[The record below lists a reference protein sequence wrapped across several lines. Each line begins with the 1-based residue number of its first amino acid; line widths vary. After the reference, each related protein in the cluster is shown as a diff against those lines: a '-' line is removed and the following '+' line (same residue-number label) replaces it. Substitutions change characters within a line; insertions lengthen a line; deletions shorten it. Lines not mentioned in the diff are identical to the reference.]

1 MNEDRIYRNMKTAR
15 DDSALKL
22 GCCDWRDPLTQRIG
36 KDIRASSYLFTLG
49 AADINSEACFTA
61 MTGDCD
67 DELAPWT
74 QHDRSRSDTG
84 MINMNFNSY
93 ASLVILFIIP
103 VLLYFVFDHETMYTY
118 TWFFLPYVRL
128 KKALKTR
135 TVHFI
140 FWGDFRLCSRYNNIN
155 YGAWQVYKPLF
166 GSSVAICGLACSE
179 ITLSINEKNLER
191 SPGNGQT

>member
-49 AADINSEACFTA
+49 AADVNSEACSTA

-103 VLLYFVFDHETMYTY
+103 VLLYFVFDHETMYT
-118 TWFFLPYVRL
+118 TRVLTCLIFLTVRKIEESL
-128 KKALKTR
+128 ENSDCPF
-135 TVHFI
+135 HFLGG
-140 FWGDFRLCSRYNNIN
+140 F
-155 YGAWQVYKPLF
+155 
-166 GSSVAICGLACSE
+166 SSLL
-179 ITLSINEKNLER
+179 TL
-191 SPGNGQT
+191 Q

>member
-118 TWFFLPYVRL
+118 TWFFLPYDWR
-128 KKALKTR
+128 
-135 TVHFI
+135 
-140 FWGDFRLCSRYNNIN
+140 
-155 YGAWQVYKPLF
+155 KPWKL
-166 GSSVAICGLACSE
+166 G
-179 ITLSINEKNLER
+179 LSISFFGGIFVSAHVTITSITALDRFINLCLVLLLLFAD
-191 SPGNGQT
+191 SLVPKLHFQLTKKT

>member
-22 GCCDWRDPLTQRIG
+22 SCCDWRDPLTQRIG

-49 AADINSEACFTA
+49 AADVNSEACFTA

-103 VLLYFVFDHETMYTY
+103 VLLYFVFDHETMYT
-118 TWFFLPYVRL
+118 TRVLTCLIFLTVRKIEESLENSDCLFHFLGGFSSLLTL
-128 KKALKTR
+128 K
-135 TVHFI
+135 
-140 FWGDFRLCSRYNNIN
+140 
-155 YGAWQVYKPLF
+155 
-166 GSSVAICGLACSE
+166 
-179 ITLSINEKNLER
+179 
-191 SPGNGQT
+191 

>member
-15 DDSALKL
+15 DNSALKL

-49 AADINSEACFTA
+49 AADVNSEACSTA

-103 VLLYFVFDHETMYTY
+103 VLLYFVFDHETMYT
-118 TWFFLPYVRL
+118 TRVLTCLIFLTVRKIEESL
-128 KKALKTR
+128 ENSDCPFNFLGG
-135 TVHFI
+135 F
-140 FWGDFRLCSRYNNIN
+140 
-155 YGAWQVYKPLF
+155 
-166 GSSVAICGLACSE
+166 SSLL
-179 ITLSINEKNLER
+179 TL
-191 SPGNGQT
+191 Q